1 MGRAGKAL
9 KKVLHDY
16 GILQSHLAHNMGI
29 DRSNVSRWVNE
40 SRDPSAESAADI
52 KYALAEID
60 ESASDDFVK
69 YYLYS
74 TIVTIAI
81 PAEISEPDF
90 TDSEL
95 AALTDLSDLD
105 VQDSN
110 SQTLDSEQP
119 VEV

>member
-16 GILQSHLAHNMGI
+16 GILQSHLAHHMGI

-74 TIVTIAI
+74 TIVTVQI
-81 PAEISEPDF
+81 PAETPEPDF

-95 AALTDLSDLD
+95 IELTDLIDLE
-105 VQDSN
+105 VKDSN
-110 SQTLDSEQP
+110 LQTLDSEQT